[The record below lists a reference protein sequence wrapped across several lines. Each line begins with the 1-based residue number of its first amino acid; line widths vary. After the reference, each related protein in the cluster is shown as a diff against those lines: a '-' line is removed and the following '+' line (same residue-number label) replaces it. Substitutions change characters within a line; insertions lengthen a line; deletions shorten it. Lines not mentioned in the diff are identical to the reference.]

1 MKQAATVVN
10 GDATTMARAPM
21 AFLVPAVAEPKG
33 SKPALLTST
42 SDTRNHKQKGSRV
55 RSRKDGTIAR
65 YDGGFG

>member
-10 GDATTMARAPM
+10 GHATTMSRAPM

-33 SKPALLTST
+33 LESALLTST

-55 RSRKDGTIAR
+55 
-65 YDGGFG
+65 